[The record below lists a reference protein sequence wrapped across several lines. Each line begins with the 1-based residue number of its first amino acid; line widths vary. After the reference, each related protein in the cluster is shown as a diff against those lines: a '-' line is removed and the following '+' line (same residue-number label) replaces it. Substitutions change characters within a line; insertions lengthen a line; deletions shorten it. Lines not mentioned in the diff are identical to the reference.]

1 MWITVHRVD
10 LRSTFLQ
17 ELFMWK
23 ESDSDFKKCQRLQVS
38 TFYYV
43 YVINLV
49 VMRFQM

>member
-23 ESDSDFKKCQRLQVS
+23 ESDSDFMKCQRFQVS
-38 TFYYV
+38 TFYNV
-43 YVINLV
+43 YIINLV
-49 VMRFQM
+49 VTSF